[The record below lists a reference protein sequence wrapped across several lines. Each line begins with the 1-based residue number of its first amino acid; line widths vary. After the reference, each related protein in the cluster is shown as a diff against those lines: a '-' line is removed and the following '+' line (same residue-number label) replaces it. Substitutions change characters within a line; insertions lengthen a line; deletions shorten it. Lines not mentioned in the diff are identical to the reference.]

1 MGTKGKVVAYINVVK
16 ITARERMGSQ
26 ESGFRRIF
34 SEAVGGNSIED
45 CIRTGEVQAAV
56 GFVDEQVVGTGKMD
70 VVLKNQGCR
79 VRQLAQVSAQ
89 NVVAADSQDIEK
101 SRILELLKDA

>member
-1 MGTKGKVVAYINVVK
+1 MGTIGNVVAYINIVE
-16 ITARERMGSQ
+16 IP
-26 ESGFRRIF
+26 SGQGPCAQKGRFGRVF
-34 SEAVGGNSIED
+34 GKAVGGNSIED

-89 NVVAADSQDIEK
+89 NVVAADTQVIEK
-101 SRILELLKDA
+101 NRILVSTKDA